1 MLCHR
6 SAEAASDIDALLG
19 PGWNSSDQTSIS
31 KHVIEVMEH
40 WKQPDPVGIPGAPI
54 PDPMPIPDLRHA
66 KSLAT
71 LVLKNATVRGLSQ
84 FRVDQLYSDL
94 AVMQVE
100 IALKYTKL
108 EVIGNYTLTSWLS
121 KSSGGFNVTIAGV
134 YLEGVALLEVNR
146 GGHLEASDINMD
158 ISFDDIRLDFKN
170 LGFLGSVFQGMINTV
185 GTFVFDS
192 IKPFILTTVNTNV
205 RGDINKSL
213 KTVKKTFPNS
223 IPPLDLGIAELRKY
237 IRENGY
243 DPYQLKDY
251 TYSAGIF
258 SFDAREIWLFGLAS
272 FYRVGNITIAMANN
286 TVTLGLQVAS
296 KRLKGKSDYEISLGG
311 LLSRTGKTSFSVE
324 YIEMDAKVN
333 QSLNVRKTPKLE
345 ELRISVGNIQLRS
358 DGLGTMDYVL
368 ELVANILP
376 NILRYQ
382 ITDALEGL
390 MKQRLQDNLNLI
402 DIEGEIKSY
411 LKELESITDSDAD
424 PNTVFYSDE
433 DFPDDIGMFEEIA
446 L

>member
-1 MLCHR
+1 MSKYLFMYYALR
-6 SAEAASDIDALLG
+6 SALIKKKHQQTRIDPKLF
-19 PGWNSSDQTSIS
+19 IS
-31 KHVIEVMEH
+31 
-40 WKQPDPVGIPGAPI
+40 
-54 PDPMPIPDLRHA
+54 
-66 KSLAT
+66 T
-71 LVLKNATVRGLSQ
+71 
-84 FRVDQLYSDL
+84 
-94 AVMQVE
+94 
-100 IALKYTKL
+100 
-108 EVIGNYTLTSWLS
+108 
-121 KSSGGFNVTIAGV
+121 
-134 YLEGVALLEVNR
+134 
-146 GGHLEASDINMD
+146 
-158 ISFDDIRLDFKN
+158 
-170 LGFLGSVFQGMINTV
+170 
-185 GTFVFDS
+185 
-192 IKPFILTTVNTNV
+192 
-205 RGDINKSL
+205 
-213 KTVKKTFPNS
+213 
-223 IPPLDLGIAELRKY
+223 
-237 IRENGY
+237 
-243 DPYQLKDY
+243 
-251 TYSAGIF
+251 
-258 SFDAREIWLFGLAS
+258 
-272 FYRVGNITIAMANN
+272 
-286 TVTLGLQVAS
+286 
-296 KRLKGKSDYEISLGG
+296 GKSDYEISLGG